1 MGPPLLGQIP
11 DIFHLD
17 YKNKKSKIAVLCG
30 TAKPV
35 NVFDAP
41 FRRRVWKEHRA
52 IFLKRDAFHFGKR
65 LLQTVFHVKIEP
77 LIAVARF
84 RF

>member
-1 MGPPLLGQIP
+1 MNPPLLGQIP
-11 DIFHLD
+11 DLFHLD
-17 YKNKKSKIAVLCG
+17 YKNKIAVLCG

-52 IFLKRDAFHFGKR
+52 IFLKCDAFHFGKR
-65 LLQTVFHVKIEP
+65 LLQTVFHVKIEL